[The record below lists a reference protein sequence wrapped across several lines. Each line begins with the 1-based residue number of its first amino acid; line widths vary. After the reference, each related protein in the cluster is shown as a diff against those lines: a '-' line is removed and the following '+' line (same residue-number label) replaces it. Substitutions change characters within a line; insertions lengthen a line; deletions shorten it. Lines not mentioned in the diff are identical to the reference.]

1 MQAKRLLWL
10 ASLLVAALGAN
21 KAVAIPALQL
31 YIEGATY
38 DSRTETWVI
47 TEPVFKLWVIGNVG
61 HFGTIYDVKL
71 AAAVKTSEIGPTSSI
86 TLTPTK
92 ATPPTTY
99 SGDREFDP
107 STPPNPTPTSNFP
120 SPDGAKP
127 VMHSGRPLPRHEIYV
142 RGVSFY
148 EWSLGNF
155 TLTDSPIGDFINN
168 FPTEFPKWG
177 QINAYIVEIR
187 GFSWVHFDAYG
198 YIIKPNPGAEDKFAP
213 LSHDAHYTPE
223 PGTLALFLVGGAIL
237 AIRRRRSKA

>member
-1 MQAKRLLWL
+1 MRAKRLLWL

-38 DSRTETWVI
+38 DSSTETWVI

-61 HFGTIYDVKL
+61 QFGTIYDVKL
-71 AAAVKTSEIGPTSSI
+71 AAAVKTSEICPTSSI

-92 ATPPTTY
+92 ATPPPTY

-107 STPPNPTPTSNFP
+107 SIPSSPTQTSNFP
-120 SPDGAKP
+120 SSDGAIPKLG
-127 VMHSGRPLPRHEIYV
+127 SGRPLPSHGIYGP
-142 RGVSFY
+142 GVSFY

-155 TLTDSPIGDFINN
+155 NKKDSPIGDFGENGIPSC
-168 FPTEFPKWG
+168 FPAKG
-177 QINAYIVEIR
+177 QINAYIVEVR
-187 GFSWVHFDAYG
+187 GFSWVHFDAYNH
-198 YIIKPNPGAEDKFAP
+198 IIVCKKHAKFAP
-213 LSHDAHYTPE
+213 FSHDTEYTPE

-237 AIRRRRSKA
+237 AMRRRRSKA